1 MLKPLKKIYHLLNRR
16 ERIKFLLLFGM
27 MLFAAFL
34 EVLGIGMIPA
44 FIVTV
49 SDPEF
54 IFSYPFVG
62 QVLEKLNI
70 KTQESLVLF
79 GAVLLMAIYIGK
91 NIYMGF
97 FFYFKKKFILN
108 RGVDLQYR
116 LFRAYMGAPY
126 TFYIS
131 RNSSE
136 LLRNMTAEVKGIVER
151 VMLPFMELLLNVVMA
166 LLIISLLLVAEPLI
180 SLVTLI
186 MLGGTGYFFLSITRS
201 KISSF
206 GKEDRHLRKMMNI
219 SFLQG
224 LGGFKDARILGRET
238 MFLDEYKQFAV
249 RRKVANVYLYV
260 VKKLPKPITETLA
273 VLTILIITLIL
284 IWQGRSISSIIPILG
299 LFGAAAVKLMP
310 MINVMIS
317 NISEIRY
324 NTPSVSAV
332 DYDLRL
338 LEGNTYK
345 FKSKNREN
353 HQILPLQDI
362 ISIQNVSYC
371 YPNTDDYAVKDA
383 SLQIRCGEAV
393 AFVGE
398 SGAGKTTMADI
409 ILGLLEPQEGS
420 VFVDGRKIQ
429 ENMRGW
435 QKNIGYVPQSIFLL
449 DDTIRR
455 NIAFGIPENE
465 IDEEKM
471 KKAVEASQLK
481 DLIERLPDGEE
492 TIVGERGVRFSGG
505 QRQRI
510 GIARA
515 LYNNPQV
522 LIMDEATSALD
533 NVTEKYVI
541 EAIDQLKG
549 NLTIIMIAH
558 RLTTVINCDR
568 LYMMEN
574 GKIIAEGSY
583 ESLLKSSA
591 RFCKMALKS

>member
-1 MLKPLKKIYHLLNRR
+1 MLKPLKKIYHLLTRR

-49 SDPEF
+49 SDPDI
-54 IFSYPFVG
+54 IFSYPIAG
-62 QVLEKLNI
+62 QVLDKLHI

-79 GAVLLMAIYIGK
+79 GAALLMTLYIGK
-91 NIYMGF
+91 NVYMGF
-97 FFYFKKKFILN
+97 FFYVKKKFIAN
-108 RGVDLQYR
+108 RGVALANR

-126 TFYIS
+126 TFHIG

-136 LLRNMTAEVKGIVER
+136 LLRNVTSEVRGMIEK
-151 VMLPFMELLLNVVMA
+151 VMLPFLELLLNVIMA
-166 LLIISLLLVAEPLI
+166 LLIISILIVAEPLI

-186 MLGGTGYFFLSITRS
+186 VLGGTGYFFLSITRD

-206 GKEDRHLRKMMNI
+206 GKEDKHLRRMMNQSVI
-219 SFLQG
+219 QG
-224 LGGFKDARILGRET
+224 LGGFKDARVLGREK
-238 MFLDEYKQFAV
+238 MFLDEYKQIAV
-249 RRKVANVYLYV
+249 KRRIANVYLYV
-260 VKKLPKPITETLA
+260 VKNLPKPITETLA
-273 VLTILIITLIL
+273 VLTILIITIIL
-284 IWQGRSISSIIPILG
+284 IWQGRSISSIIPVLG

-310 MINVMIS
+310 MINSMLS

-324 NTPSVSAV
+324 NVPSISSV
-332 DYDLRL
+332 DHDLRL
-338 LEGNTYK
+338 LEGNVYK
-345 FKSKNREN
+345 FKSKKRGN
-353 HQILPLQDI
+353 HKILPLQDH
-362 ISIQNVSYC
+362 ISIRNVSYC
-371 YPNTDDYAVKDA
+371 YPNTDDCAVKNV

-420 VFVDGRKIQ
+420 IFVDGTNIR
-429 ENMRGW
+429 ENIRGW
-435 QKNIGYVPQSIFLL
+435 RKNIGYIPQSIFLL

-465 IDEEKM
+465 INEEKM
-471 KKAVEASQLK
+471 KKAVEAAQLK
-481 DLIERLPDGEE
+481 DLIERLPEGEE
-492 TIVGERGVRFSGG
+492 TIVGERGIRFSGG

-549 NLTIIMIAH
+549 NLTIVMIAH

-568 LYMMEN
+568 LYLMEN
-574 GKIIAEGSY
+574 GKIIDSGSY
-583 ESLLKSSA
+583 ESLLKNNT
-591 RFCKMALKS
+591 RFREMAMEN